1 MKEAKVPTIEEVEE
15 FIAAYGWA
23 FRRITGDT
31 SSKKNTPVVISPY
44 SLDNNQGVLLVF
56 HIEGEFV
63 MASTSGL
70 LIDVPAENT
79 IDLLQVNDS
88 LKLVKLFTTDI
99 NLDDKLSVDIGFEL
113 WNESWNKETFFAFM
127 DMLCLGIE
135 VTLEEVEERKIPH
148 QTKFVSFGDEEK

>member
-1 MKEAKVPTIEEVEE
+1 MDGRSDELLATLAV
-15 FIAAYGWA
+15 
-23 FRRITGDT
+23 
-31 SSKKNTPVVISPY
+31 KKNTPVVISPY